1 LPPSYRDELRATA
14 APLIAKYRLGGGQ
27 RRFDAAP
34 PRPVFETQQPTLF

>member
-1 LPPSYRDELRATA
+1 LPPSYRDELRARA

-34 PRPVFETQQPTLF
+34 PHPASEPLQPTLF